1 MIKLTSMNTT
11 CGSSKWSQKN
21 KWLPKKGAARSLGFS
36 LNLPLVLG
44 IENTV
49 KWSDILVTLLFVFL
63 SLSSDQLL
71 LLSFYKF

>member
-1 MIKLTSMNTT
+1 MWFFKVIAK
-11 CGSSKWSQKN
+11 KQVIA
-21 KWLPKKGAARSLGFS
+21 KKGAARSLGFS